1 MEDKNIKKAIEVY
14 EREIKKDVMEVEIDK
29 NKFIKQIK
37 NGLGDKIND
46 INTYIKK
53 EPSTFE
59 KLKSK
64 IKNFFK
70 YI

>member
-14 EREIKKDVMEVEIDK
+14 EREIRKDVMEVEIDK
-29 NKFIKQIK
+29 NKFINQIK

-59 KLKSK
+59 KLKNK

>member
-1 MEDKNIKKAIEVY
+1 MEDKNIKKAIDVY
-14 EREIKKDVMEVEIDK
+14 EREIRKDVMEVEIDK
-29 NKFIKQIK
+29 NKFINQIK

-59 KLKSK
+59 KLKNK

>member
-53 EPSTFE
+53 EPNTFE
-59 KLKSK
+59 KLKIK

>member
-1 MEDKNIKKAIEVY
+1 MEDKNIKKAIDVY

-29 NKFIKQIK
+29 NKFINQIK
-37 NGLGDKIND
+37 NGLGNKIND

>member
-1 MEDKNIKKAIEVY
+1 MEDKNIKKAIDVY

>member
-1 MEDKNIKKAIEVY
+1 MEDKNIKKAIDVY

-29 NKFIKQIK
+29 NKFINQIK
-37 NGLGDKIND
+37 NGLGNKIND

-53 EPSTFE
+53 EPSTYE

>member
-1 MEDKNIKKAIEVY
+1 MEDKNIKKAIDVY

-29 NKFIKQIK
+29 NKFINQIK
-37 NGLGDKIND
+37 NGLGNKIND
-46 INTYIKK
+46 INTSIKK

>member
-1 MEDKNIKKAIEVY
+1 MEDKNIKKAIDVY

-29 NKFIKQIK
+29 NKFINQIK

-64 IKNFFK
+64 IKNIFK

>member
-1 MEDKNIKKAIEVY
+1 MEDKNIKKAIDVY
-14 EREIKKDVMEVEIDK
+14 EREIRKDVMEVEIDK
-29 NKFIKQIK
+29 NKFINQIK

-53 EPSTFE
+53 EPTTFE
-59 KLKSK
+59 KLKNK

>member
-1 MEDKNIKKAIEVY
+1 MEDKNIKKAIDVY
-14 EREIKKDVMEVEIDK
+14 ERKIKKDVMEVEIDK
-29 NKFIKQIK
+29 NKFINQIK
-37 NGLGDKIND
+37 NGLGNKIND

>member
-1 MEDKNIKKAIEVY
+1 MEDKNIKKAIDVY

-29 NKFIKQIK
+29 NKFINQIK

>member
-1 MEDKNIKKAIEVY
+1 MEDKNIKKAIDVY

-29 NKFIKQIK
+29 NKFINQIK

-59 KLKSK
+59 KLKRK

>member
-1 MEDKNIKKAIEVY
+1 MEDKNIKKAIDVY

-29 NKFIKQIK
+29 NKFINQIK

-59 KLKSK
+59 KLKNK

>member
-1 MEDKNIKKAIEVY
+1 MEDKNIKKAIDVY

-29 NKFIKQIK
+29 NKFINQIK
-37 NGLGDKIND
+37 NGLGNKIND

-53 EPSTFE
+53 EPSAFE

>member
-1 MEDKNIKKAIEVY
+1 MDDKNIKKAIDVY
-14 EREIKKDVMEVEIDK
+14 EREIRKDVMEVEIDK
-29 NKFIKQIK
+29 NKFINQIK

-59 KLKSK
+59 KLKNK

>member
-1 MEDKNIKKAIEVY
+1 
-14 EREIKKDVMEVEIDK
+14 MEVEIDK
-29 NKFIKQIK
+29 NKFINQIK

-59 KLKSK
+59 KLKNK
-64 IKNFFK
+64 IKIFFK

>member
-1 MEDKNIKKAIEVY
+1 MEDKNIKKAIDVY
-14 EREIKKDVMEVEIDK
+14 EREIRKDVMEVEIDK
-29 NKFIKQIK
+29 NKFINQIK

>member
-1 MEDKNIKKAIEVY
+1 MEDKNIKKAIDVY

-29 NKFIKQIK
+29 NKFINQIK

-53 EPSTFE
+53 EPSTYE

>member
-1 MEDKNIKKAIEVY
+1 MEDKNIKKAIDVY

-59 KLKSK
+59 KLKRK

>member
-1 MEDKNIKKAIEVY
+1 MEDKNIKKAIDVY

-29 NKFIKQIK
+29 NKFINQIK

-59 KLKSK
+59 KLKNK
-64 IKNFFK
+64 IKIFFK